1 MGITKACSV
10 RDDEIRLSLLQ
21 FVKKPNIHYK
31 AMAAALENIGEQ
43 NNPEDLDLLLAIAKD
58 DSKIGQH
65 AIIRG
70 GVLQGLA
77 NHRSLKAFEYL
88 ERQTKASFF
97 RTMLHSSEK
106 QAPREPEKALPLLID
121 ALSVSALWQ
130 SSPEIKRR
138 VTSYLVDLLRDTRR
152 EVKRAAIWA
161 LCDMEVALEN
171 SVSIYATKPTIPD
184 QDWMFVE
191 RRLRT
196 AREAAGE
203 GRVKEL
209 VKTLEEVKKNGIY
222 GYHCPHKLNILYP
235 ISRLRAVYGILNGF
249 QRTRAIFPRYRVL
262 RKRVLPVGVS
272 I

>member
-1 MGITKACSV
+1 MASLLDSETNPLAQMGITKTCTV
-10 RDDEIRLSLLQ
+10 RDDDIRAALLR
-21 FVKKPNIHYK
+21 FIKRPNVHYK

-43 NNPEDLDLLLAIAKD
+43 NNPEDLGLLLSIAHD

-77 NHRSLKAFEYL
+77 NHRSLKACNYL
-88 ERQTKASFF
+88 EQQTKASFF
-97 RTMLHSSEK
+97 RTMLISSERHL
-106 QAPREPEKALPLLID
+106 QREPEKALPLLID
-121 ALSVSALWQ
+121 ALSVSAMWQ

-138 VTSYLVDLLRDTRR
+138 VTSYLVDLLRDNRR

-171 SVSIYATKPTIPD
+171 SASIYATKPTIPD

-196 AREAAGE
+196 ARETAGE

-209 VKTLEEVKKNGIY
+209 VKTLEEVIE
-222 GYHCPHKLNILYP
+222 
-235 ISRLRAVYGILNGF
+235 
-249 QRTRAIFPRYRVL
+249 
-262 RKRVLPVGVS
+262 
-272 I
+272 